1 MPHPPVF
8 DPSVLNLRRLVM
20 LRSVLIVGQILA
32 VWVASHALDVPLPLV
47 AIGTIIAA
55 FVVLNVLTWWRL
67 RLHHAVMES
76 ELFGHLLLDVA
87 VLTGLLYLT
96 GGSANPFVSL
106 LLLPLTIAVTALPGR
121 YSWAMAAITVACYSI
136 LMVFYVPLPR
146 GHDAQFAGD
155 FALHVLG
162 MWFNFVLSAGIIA
175 YFVLKMGNTL
185 RERDRALAQ
194 AREKALRDERLV
206 ALGTLAAGAAHEL
219 GTPLATIAVLAKDL
233 EQACA
238 AVNAPPDMRDN
249 LVVLRDQVARCKG
262 ILSTMA
268 ASAGQVRAE
277 SGQRFSL
284 DSYLRNIVQQWQAMR
299 PGIIVQ
305 YHADGSH
312 PAPSIAGEKTLA
324 QAIMNILNNAAD
336 ASPEH
341 VAIEARWSATELRM
355 DICDRGEGL
364 TPITQ
369 EHAGQ
374 MLFTTK
380 APDQGL
386 GLGLFLAHATLSRFG
401 GSVQLFN
408 REGGGACTRV
418 VLPLTQLMTAP

>member
-1 MPHPPVF
+1 M
-8 DPSVLNLRRLVM
+8 
-20 LRSVLIVGQILA
+20 GQILA
-32 VWVASHALDVPLPLV
+32 IWVASHVLDVPLPLF

-67 RLHHAVMES
+67 RLRQSVSEA

-146 GHDAQFAGD
+146 GHDSQFAGD

-185 RERDRALAQ
+185 RERDLALAQ

-206 ALGTLAAGAAHEL
+206 ALGMLAAGAAHEL

-233 EQACA
+233 EQECA
-238 AVNAPPDMRDN
+238 DVNAPPDMRDN
-249 LVVLRDQVARCKG
+249 LVVLRDQVARCKS

-277 SGQRFSL
+277 SGHRFSL
-284 DSYLRNIVQQWQAMR
+284 DSYLKNIVQQWQAMR
-299 PGIIVQ
+299 PDIIVQ

-312 PAPSIAGEKTLA
+312 PAPSIAGEKTLS

-336 ASPEH
+336 ASPDH
-341 VAIEARWSATELRM
+341 VAIDAQWSATELRM
-355 DICDRGEGL
+355 EICDRGEGL

-369 EHAGQ
+369 ERAGQ

-380 APDQGL
+380 APDQIGVGGL
-386 GLGLFLAHATLSRFG
+386 GLGLFLAHATLGRLG
-401 GSVQLFN
+401 GSVRLSN
-408 REGGGACTRV
+408 REGGGACTYV
-418 VLPLTQLMTAP
+418 ILPLAQLMP